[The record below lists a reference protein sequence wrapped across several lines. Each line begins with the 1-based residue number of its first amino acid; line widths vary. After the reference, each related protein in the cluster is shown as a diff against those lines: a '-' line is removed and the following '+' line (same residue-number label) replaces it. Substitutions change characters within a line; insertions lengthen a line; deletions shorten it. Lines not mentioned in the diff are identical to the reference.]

1 MQSAGANV
9 VTKIK
14 FDDIDVAKQVVQYN
28 SLDISAE
35 REIVYPST
43 LTCSR
48 SAQKPINNK
57 LKPNGSLKIPFDSGC
72 LVYWLIA
79 LFGDLPK
86 VEKVSGKNLYTYKIN
101 DDGLHTFTFE
111 KCLSDIGQ
119 TERFFECM
127 LNYMKFSYGYDE
139 ESFDC
144 IAGIKSTSAEIV
156 QEMFDPNTCSPVCD
170 IFNPW
175 GFSVAING
183 DVRNDVF
190 EGSFSFENNVSE
202 DEYGQLG
209 ESVGELTEGI
219 TSITGNLKM
228 VYTNNSDEFISR
240 VRKGETFNV
249 VLTFKK
255 DSSENSDYIK
265 FILPEVIF
273 ELTSPIVKD
282 DYGVN
287 IQFDWTAFNEEDP
300 NGSSII
306 VELFTSQV
314 I

>member
-1 MQSAGANV
+1 MQATGANV
-9 VTKIK
+9 VTKIQ

-43 LTCSR
+43 LTYSR
-48 SAQKPINNK
+48 SAKRPINNK
-57 LKPNGSLKIPFDSGC
+57 LKPNGSLNIPFDSGC

-86 VEKVSGKNLYTYKIN
+86 AENVNGKKLYTYKIN

-111 KCLSDIGQ
+111 KCLSDVSQ

-127 LNYMKFSYGYDE
+127 LNYLKFSYGYE
-139 ESFDC
+139 VESFDC
-144 IAGIKSTSAEIV
+144 IVGIKSTSAEIV
-156 QEMFDPNTCSPVCD
+156 HEMFDPNTCSPVCD

-183 DVRNDVF
+183 DIRSDVF

-202 DEYGQLG
+202 DEYEQLN
-209 ESVGELTEGI
+209 ESIGELSEGI
-219 TSITGNLKM
+219 TSVTGKLKM
-228 VYTNNSDEFISR
+228 VYTDSSDEFLSR
-240 VRKGETFNV
+240 VRKGETFSV

-255 DSSENSDYIK
+255 DNTDSSDYLRLT
-265 FILPEVIF
+265 LPEVIF

-287 IQFDWTAFNEEDP
+287 IQFDWTAFNEEDS
-300 NGSSII
+300 NSSSVIA
-306 VELFTSQV
+306 ELFTSQV